1 MEVHAVIRSST
12 APRRF
17 KKAEGPS
24 SQHHKIVVVVVVVV
38 VDVDKMIRAL
48 VVCCMLLGAS
58 AFAPAGRATT
68 KR

>member
-1 MEVHAVIRSST
+1 MIRSST

-24 SQHHKIVVVVVVVV
+24 LQHHKIVVVVVV